1 MLHQE
6 LPSIADRPLDGGGRW
21 LLPGLAGAALLSI
34 AAVWLALGAGSAAV
48 LGGLAA
54 AGAIA
59 AFVALR
65 QPVASPSHE
74 ALAQGPDYG
83 LVGAALA
90 LCEEPAAI
98 TSSEGALLAANEAYR
113 TRFDAL
119 PPLKLPADE
128 DSSQAL
134 LTAVSMAWRDGAGCV
149 AGVATLA
156 GMTAVEVQR
165 AGLRNDMLL
174 WRYPSPPSA
183 DPLALA
189 VQGISGVTGER
200 LTRAGVLAALV
211 DGEGRVLAA
220 NKLFA
225 DRAIG
230 GQNDDCPRFS
240 ELVQVGEDG
249 LFHLP
254 RDG

>member
-6 LPSIADRPLDGGGRW
+6 LPTIADRPLDGGGRW
-21 LLPGLAGAALLSI
+21 LLPGLG
-34 AAVWLALGAGSAAV
+34 GAAV
-48 LGGLAA
+48 LSLGALWFLVGPAPALVLAGLAA
-54 AGAIA
+54 VGAVAAAIA
-59 AFVALR
+59 LR
-65 QPVASPSHE
+65 RPPSTAASES
-74 ALAQGPDYG
+74 LVQGPDYG

-98 TSSEGALLAANEAYR
+98 TSSDGALLAANEAYR
-113 TRFDAL
+113 LRFDAV

-128 DSSQAL
+128 ESNQSL

-156 GMTAVEVQR
+156 GTSAVEVQR

-211 DGEGRVLAA
+211 DSEGRVLAA

-225 DRAIG
+225 DRAIPA
-230 GQNDDCPRFS
+230 GQKMYLSPETR
-240 ELVQVGEDG
+240 V
-249 LFHLP
+249 
-254 RDG
+254 RIW